1 MTEKEQLLATIHEL
15 DVSLNEA
22 IPLKRKLHMHI
33 AFMGDMVPKQVMDT
47 VKENVETLEIA
58 KNARKLA
65 QEILFVKYRTVVLA
79 EWQEMEP

>member
-1 MTEKEQLLATIHEL
+1 
-15 DVSLNEA
+15 
-22 IPLKRKLHMHI
+22 MHI

-47 VKENVETLEIA
+47 VKENDETLEIA

-65 QEILFVKYRTVVLA
+65 QGILFVKYRTVVLA